1 MECKVTQYYP
11 MPHVDGTQYAGPI
24 IHLYWLPEGAS
35 EWQLLRLDAD
45 YLFNRNHVNGD
56 IWDETLNYI
65 NVSLAEWYN

>member
-1 MECKVTQYYP
+1 M
-11 MPHVDGTQYAGPI
+11 
-24 IHLYWLPEGAS
+24 GAS

-65 NVSLAEWYN
+65 NVSLSEWYN